1 MYRPY
6 TEHLTKEEK
15 LKKAKEAL
23 RDSAALVAHLDD
35 RGQEQF
41 FKLLSKRLSLEY
53 GEFDLAAWALDEK
66 RAAHLRR
73 VTA

>member
-15 LKKAKEAL
+15 LAKAKEAL
-23 RDSAALVAHLDD
+23 RDSQSLVRGLDD
-35 RGQEQF
+35 RQQEQF
-41 FKLLSKRLSLEY
+41 FKLLSKRLGLEY
-53 GEFDLAAWALDEK
+53 GEFDLAAWALDQK